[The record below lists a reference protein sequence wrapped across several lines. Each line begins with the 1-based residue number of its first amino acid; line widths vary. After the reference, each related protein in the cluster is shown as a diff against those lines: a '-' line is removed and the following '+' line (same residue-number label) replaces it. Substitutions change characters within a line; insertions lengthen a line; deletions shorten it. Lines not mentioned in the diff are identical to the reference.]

1 MVTGKFLSSDGKTNI
16 SYQLW
21 DGAQKPVC
29 VLQIIHGMA
38 EHIDRYKDLAA
49 YLNEN
54 GIIVAG
60 EDHIGH
66 GNSSDPSDYGYFGE
80 KDGWVHMVDDVEK
93 LREILAEKY
102 PDVPFV
108 MMGHSMG
115 SFLCRAWLAKYGM
128 KAFSAGKLNGSII
141 CGTAGSNPALG
152 VGLALCKTIRKLRGS
167 RHKSRL
173 LDVMAFGPYAK
184 GIKDPRT
191 EFDWL
196 SYDNAV
202 VDAYV
207 ADPASGFNF
216 TTAGYQDLFS
226 LLQYIAEDQCYG
238 AMPKNLCYLL
248 VAGLEDPVG
257 NYAKGVIEVKEK
269 MEAAGCT
276 DVSQIIYEGMRHEIH
291 NEIEKEIVWEDLRD
305 FCLDMAEEA

>member
-1 MVTGKFLSSDGKTNI
+1 MITDKFLSSDGKTGI
-16 SYQLW
+16 HYQIW
-21 DGAQKPVC
+21 DGVEKPVC

-38 EHIDRYKDLAA
+38 EYMDRYGELAA

-66 GNSSDPSDYGYFGE
+66 GHSGEASDRGYFGE
-80 KDGWVHMVDDVEK
+80 EGGWLHMVDDAEK
-93 LREILAEKY
+93 LRVILAEKY
-102 PDVPFV
+102 PEVPYV
-108 MMGHSMG
+108 IMGHSMG
-115 SFLCRAWLAKYGM
+115 SFLCRAWLAKYGVRTF
-128 KAFSAGKLNGSII
+128 KGGKLNGAII

-152 VGLALCKTIRKLRGS
+152 AGLALCKVTRKLKGS
-167 RHKSRL
+167 RSKSKL
-173 LDVMAFGPYAK
+173 LTNLAFGSYLK
-184 GIKDPRT
+184 GIENPRT

-196 SYDNAV
+196 SHDNAV

-207 ADPASGFNF
+207 ADPMCGFTF

-226 LLQYIAEDQCYG
+226 LLQYIAEDQCYS
-238 AMPKNLCYLL
+238 AMPKELCYLL

-257 NYAKGVIEVKEK
+257 GYAKGVIEVKEK
-269 MEAAGCT
+269 MEAAGCG

-291 NEIEKEIVWEDLRD
+291 NEVEKEIVWEDLRD

>member
-1 MVTGKFLSSDGKTNI
+1 MKTAQFISSDKKSTI
-16 SYQLW
+16 RYQVW
-21 DGAQKPVC
+21 DSVEKPVC

-38 EHIDRYKDLAA
+38 EYIDRYKDLAA

-66 GNSSDPSDYGYFGE
+66 GHSCEPSDWGYFGE
-80 KDGWVHMVDDVEK
+80 EGGWIHMVDDVEK
-93 LREILAEKY
+93 LREILAEEY
-102 PDVPFV
+102 PGVPFV

-115 SFLCRAWLAKYGM
+115 SFLCRAWLAKYGLR
-128 KAFSAGKLNGSII
+128 AFKDGKLNGSVI

-152 VGLALCKTIRKLRGS
+152 AGLALCKAIRKIKGS

-173 LDVMAFGPYAK
+173 LTAMAFGSYVK
-184 GIKDPRT
+184 GIENPRT
-191 EFDWL
+191 DYDWL
-196 SYDNAV
+196 SHDNAL

-207 ADPASGFNF
+207 ADPMCGFTF
-216 TTAGYQDLFS
+216 TVAGYQDLFG
-226 LLQYIAEDQCYG
+226 LLQYIAEDQCYS
-238 AMPKNLCYLL
+238 AMPKELCYLL

-257 NYAKGVIEVKEK
+257 NYAKGVVEVKEK
-269 MEAAGCT
+269 MEAAGCS